1 MIICAGSRR
10 RRRVP
15 RVHWLQR
22 DRRELSVTRQVIKLG
37 SSSIASR
44 DGLALDVMAGLVSQI
59 ATAQRAG
66 HEIIL
71 VTSGAARLGRRLL
84 AFEGPTAGAAPA
96 LQALVSSVRS
106 AISTAA
112 GDPAAGPPGNDSNDD
127 RDTNHQDRNDRPDP
141 GRDPQGA
148 AIGTGRLVDSLTS
161 VLRSYASAE
170 AGARASETALPSAV
184 GQPALM
190 ALYRQLAA
198 AVGVEVCQILVSRS
212 DLSSAR
218 AMADLGQ
225 LLRDAVGRGL
235 LPIVNGNDATDPLAA
250 LDNDQVAVAIA
261 VAAEAPVLLFL
272 TDVRAAYRDST
283 LTERIGRL
291 TPAEARAV
299 RAAAGGTGRGGMGS
313 KLSAA
318 ARAACCGVECIIGS
332 AREPDVVARSLNPRA
347 RTGTVVRAAGPQ
359 LEPAQRWIGGMAYS
373 AGSVYVN
380 REAEDSLRSGS
391 TLFLSGVKRV
401 DGDFAAGS
409 VVELLDVR
417 HPERLLGRG
426 SVALPS
432 SLLRLLRALSP
443 QEVACVIAILLRLRY
458 VGTAGA
464 GVAQADGA
472 PNEASLLDP
481 DVYKDCRELAD
492 GTSRASKEAFAQL
505 AGFSSDRIAE
515 LADSLLLAQP
525 QLSTTFLLDKGFL
538 HGQVPADPA
547 ARRVVR
553 SIHAVHR
560 ESLAVYPV

>member
-1 MIICAGSRR
+1 
-10 RRRVP
+10 
-15 RVHWLQR
+15 
-22 DRRELSVTRQVIKLG
+22 VTRQVIKLG

-44 DGLALDVMAGLVSQI
+44 DGLALAVIAGLVSQI
-59 ATAQRAG
+59 AAAQRAG

-71 VTSGAARLGRRLL
+71 VTSGAARLGGRLL
-84 AFEGPTAGAAPA
+84 AFEGPTAGAGAA
-96 LQALVSSVRS
+96 LQALVGAVRAAVATAVDRDDLVRS
-106 AISTAA
+106 LTRTLRRYDGSQD
-112 GDPAAGPPGNDSNDD
+112 GQPA
-127 RDTNHQDRNDRPDP
+127 
-141 GRDPQGA
+141 
-148 AIGTGRLVDSLTS
+148 V
-161 VLRSYASAE
+161 E
-170 AGARASETALPSAV
+170 AALPAAV

-212 DLSSAR
+212 DLASAR
-218 AMADLGQ
+218 AMGDLGQ
-225 LLRDAVGRGL
+225 VLRDATGRGL
-235 LPIVNGNDATDPLAA
+235 LPIVNGNDATDPLSA
-250 LDNDQVAVAIA
+250 LDNDQVAVAVA
-261 VAAEAPVLLFL
+261 VAAEASKLLFL
-272 TDVRAAYRDST
+272 TDVRAAYRDSS
-283 LTERIGRL
+283 LRDRIERL

-299 RAAAGGTGRGGMGS
+299 RVSGGGTGRGGMGS

-318 ARAACCGVECIIGS
+318 ARAACCGVECTIGS

-347 RTGTVVRAAGPQ
+347 RMGTVVRAAGGR
-359 LEPAQRWIGGMAYS
+359 LEPSKRWIGGIAYS
-373 AGSVYVN
+373 AGSIYVN
-380 REAEDSLRSGS
+380 RDAEESLRTGS

-443 QEVACVIAILLRLRY
+443 QEVACVIGILLRLRY
-458 VGTAGA
+458 AGTASA
-464 GVAQADGA
+464 VDSRVDA
-472 PNEASLLDP
+472 PDAASLLDP

-492 GTSRASKEAFAQL
+492 STSRASKEAFAQL
-505 AGFSSDRIAE
+505 AGFSSDRVAE

-525 QLSTTFLLDKGFL
+525 QLSTTFLLSKGFL

-553 SIHAVHR
+553 GIHAVHR
-560 ESLAVYPV
+560 ESLVVYPV

>member
-1 MIICAGSRR
+1 
-10 RRRVP
+10 
-15 RVHWLQR
+15 
-22 DRRELSVTRQVIKLG
+22 VTRQVIKLG
-37 SSSIASR
+37 SSSIERS
-44 DGLALDVMAGLVSQI
+44 DGLALDVIASLVSQI
-59 ATAQRAG
+59 AAAQRAG

-106 AISTAA
+106 ALSTTA
-112 GDPAAGPPGNDSNDD
+112 GDPADGPAGDGAGHGN
-127 RDTNHQDRNDRPDP
+127 HPQRNEPD
-141 GRDPQGA
+141 GRGSSPQLA
-148 AIGTGRLVDSLTS
+148 ARGTGGLVDSLTD

-170 AGARASETALPSAV
+170 AGPRASENALPSAV

-218 AMADLGQ
+218 AMADIGE
-225 LLRDAVGRGL
+225 LLREAVGRGL
-235 LPIVNGNDATDPLAA
+235 LPIVNGNDATDPLSA

-261 VAAEAPVLLFL
+261 VAAEAPRLLFL
-272 TDVRAAYRDST
+272 TDVPAAYRDSS

-299 RAAAGGTGRGGMGS
+299 RVAAGGTGRGGMGS

-318 ARAACCGVECIIGS
+318 ARAACCGVECTIGS

-347 RTGTVVRAAGPQ
+347 RMGTVVRAAGPQ
-359 LEPAQRWIGGMAYS
+359 LEPARRWIGGMAYS
-373 AGSVYVN
+373 AGSVHVN
-380 REAEDSLRSGS
+380 REAEESLRSGS
-391 TLFLSGVKRV
+391 TLFMSGVKRV

-432 SLLRLLRALSP
+432 AILRLLRALSP
-443 QEVACVIAILLRLRY
+443 QEVACVISIMLRLKY
-458 VGTAGA
+458 AGTAA
-464 GVAQADGA
+464 GSEPDAAA
-472 PNEASLLDP
+472 RPASLLDP
-481 DVYKDCRELAD
+481 DVYKDSRELAH
-492 GTSRASKEAFAQL
+492 GMSRASQEAFAQL
-505 AGFSSDRIAE
+505 AGSSPERIAE

-525 QLSTTFLLDKGFL
+525 AVCAAFLINTGFL

-547 ARRVVR
+547 ARRIVR
-553 SIHAVHR
+553 SIHAVRR
-560 ESLAVYPV
+560 ESLVVFPG